1 MFQQTIFRVVF
12 YYLSIRQRQKFYMK
26 KINSKCYHIIH
37 QNQEY
42 QVYDISLNKDKQ
54 LQLIQ
59 LKALSE
65 IAFLLPQVIFGM
77 KQKQKSVNRHSL
89 HNLQCI
95 SIFNYCLGVH
105 FKCPEVSN
113 YFLRIIVIIHKC
125 IFVCI
130 YFESDILLIIRKNE
144 QQK

>member
-26 KINSKCYHIIH
+26 KSIPNATTLFIRIKNIRYTT
-37 QNQEY
+37 
-42 QVYDISLNKDKQ
+42 SLNKDKQ

-65 IAFLLPQVIFGM
+65 NAFLLPTVIFGM
-77 KQKQKSVNRHSL
+77 KQKQKSVNRHLL

-95 SIFNYCLGVH
+95 SIFNCCLGVY
-105 FKCPEVSN
+105 FKCPELSN

-144 QQK
+144 QLK